1 MTSILKPLDTKTA
14 LERQHPNFS
23 QEEAPHKHIMSTRA
37 GIIFCCLLA
46 VALAGENIVRVPG
59 VKCGFFDVINHMTLM
74 GFNAKTL
81 DGLTSFDCIE
91 ACALEKTFYCRFQSY
106 HTCISYLIKATD
118 LRANESSLKI
128 SIMLLP
134 CGGSDQRGQSNEV
147 RGDISIGN
155 SRTILHVHEIGRAHV

>member
-46 VALAGENIVRVPG
+46 VASAGENIVRVPG

-91 ACALEKTFYCRFQSY
+91 ACALEKTFYCRFQPY
-106 HTCISYLIKATD
+106 HTIYSYMYSYIISDYNSDRSDSECRQLEHLDRVITY
-118 LRANESSLKI
+118 N
-128 SIMLLP
+128 
-134 CGGSDQRGQSNEV
+134 SDQR
-147 RGDISIGN
+147 
-155 SRTILHVHEIGRAHV
+155 RAV